1 MTDEKLNGE
10 ADAQDNGK
18 RESEDIAEFLNKAKE
33 AFDAIE
39 KIKKTVESYSSDLSS
54 LKKSAEGDSE
64 AAHTAREESEKSK
77 QSATEDAKA
86 VQTLETEAEPLLAK
100 IKANQTEA
108 VALLGEIQTSE
119 NNAKRIAEI
128 ANEKDAKVDKYEEQL
143 IDLTTQYSDIREQIE
158 SLLPGATSE
167 NLAFAS
173 KARKDSFKN
182 PMRFW
187 TFMHMIAVVSL
198 VGVGVWALFTTDIN
212 NKSIRDVIFFI
223 LLRSPIIAAII
234 LLEEFARRNRNIA
247 LRLEEDYGYK
257 EVLSASFEGYKKEM
271 EKIDLETKT
280 LAVTKL
286 STNLLDAM
294 AKEPGR
300 LIDKEKPESVES
312 SLLEST
318 LSQIKIPE
326 GESKEGVLCRIY
338 EDIKKSFKGKIINI
352 VIIIALS
359 IAAGIGIGYY
369 IGLTLPNS

>member
-54 LKKSAEGDSE
+54 LKKSAEGNSE

-86 VQTLETEAEPLLAK
+86 VQTLEAEAEPLLAK

-108 VALLGEIQTSE
+108 VALLGEIQASE
-119 NNAKRIAEI
+119 NNAKRIADI
-128 ANEKDAKVDKYEEQL
+128 ANEKDAKVDEYEEQL
-143 IDLTTQYSDIREQIE
+143 KDLTTQYSDIRKQIE
-158 SLLPGATSE
+158 SLLPGSTSG

-173 KARKDSFKN
+173 QNRRKSFKW
-182 PMRFW
+182 PKIFW
-187 TFMHMIAVVSL
+187 TGLQLVSVALL
-198 VGVGVWALFTTDIN
+198 VGVGSWTLLDKEIKTIEDA
-212 NKSIRDVIFFI
+212 IFFI

-300 LIDKEKPESVES
+300 LIDKEKSESVES
-312 SLLEST
+312 SLLKST
-318 LSQIKIPE
+318 LLQITIPE
-326 GESKEGVLCRIY
+326 GESKEGVLYRIY
-338 EDIKKSFKGKIINI
+338 EDIKKSIKGNIIKI

>member
-1 MTDEKLNGE
+1 MTDENPNSESE
-10 ADAQDNGK
+10 AQDSDAQEGK
-18 RESEDIAEFLNKAKE
+18 DIGDLLNKAE
-33 AFDAIE
+33 ADLRAIE
-39 KIKKTVESYSSDLSS
+39 KHKKTIEGYSKELLT
-54 LKKSAEGDSE
+54 LKVSAENDSE

-77 QSATEDAKA
+77 KSATEDAKA
-86 VQTLETEAEPLLAK
+86 VQALKTEAEPLLAK

-108 VALLGEIQTSE
+108 VALLGEIKTSKDD
-119 NNAKRIAEI
+119 AKRIAEI
-128 ANEKDAKVDKYEEQL
+128 ADEKDKKVDEYEKQL
-143 IDLTTQYSDIREQIE
+143 KGLITQYSKLNEQVE
-158 SLLPGATSE
+158 SLLPGATGS

-173 KARKDSFKN
+173 KARKESFKR
-182 PMRFW
+182 PKFW
-187 TFMHMIAVVSL
+187 WAILQLIAIGLL
-198 VGVGVWALFTTDIN
+198 VGVGIWTLYTTDISTI
-212 NKSIRDVIFFI
+212 KDAIFFI

-300 LIDKEKPESVES
+300 LIDKEKPESVGS
-312 SLLEST
+312 FLSKST
-318 LSQIKIPE
+318 LSQITIPE

-369 IGLTLPNS
+369 IGLTFPSS